1 MKILSK
7 YLTKEILGPF
17 LFGLF
22 AFLSIFSGLLFI
34 DLLKDAQQY
43 HLTFFFILKL
53 LLLKLPEY
61 VTQCT
66 PIAVLLAALLG
77 LGKLT
82 SHSETIAMRAGGL
95 TYSKL
100 AAPVLVLG
108 LVVSITGV
116 LFNQYLVPFT
126 NRAFD
131 KLEREA
137 ASKEATSIIYHFK
150 QDFFTKGALDKR
162 IYARRYDPRAKVFH
176 SLNIIEFNQGK
187 ASRLIEAAEMHW
199 QDGEGWIFE
208 NGIIYQFLTDSFY
221 SVIID
226 KGRVQYQLNLTP
238 GEIKQL
244 DEDPEYK
251 SITELRKYIDRFFP
265 EGDKRRELL
274 VELHTKF
281 ALPFASFVFA
291 LLGTPLALKPQRRS
305 NAAGFGLCIIFI
317 LIWYSL
323 MGVGNALGRSG
334 TISPFI
340 GAWLPNFVLAGYGLY
355 VFVKVKN

>member
-34 DLLKDAQQY
+34 DLLKDAEQY
-43 HLTFFFILKL
+43 HLSIFFILKL

-108 LVVSITGV
+108 LIVSITGV
-116 LFNQYLVPFT
+116 LFNEYLVPYT
-126 NRAFD
+126 TRTYD
-131 KLEREA
+131 ILEDEA
-137 ASKEATSIIYHFK
+137 ASKEASAVISHFR
-150 QDFFTKGALDKR
+150 QDFFTKGNLTKR
-162 IYARRYDPRAKVFH
+162 IYARRYDPTAKVFRRV
-176 SLNIIEFNQGK
+176 NIIEFNKGK
-187 ASRLIEAAEMHW
+187 ASRLIEAVDMYW
-199 QDGEGWIFE
+199 KDGEGWIFE
-208 NGIIYQFLTDSFY
+208 NGIIYQLLNDSYY
-221 SVIID
+221 SIIID
-226 KGRVQYQLNLTP
+226 KGRVHYQLNLTP
-238 GEIKQL
+238 KEIKQL
-244 DEDPEYK
+244 DEEPEYK
-251 SITELRKYIDRFFP
+251 SITELSKYIDRFFP

-281 ALPFASFVFA
+281 AIPFASFIFA
-291 LLGTPLALKPQRRS
+291 LLGTPLALQPQRRS

-317 LIWYSL
+317 LIWYGL
-323 MGVGNALGRSG
+323 MGLGNALGRGGS
-334 TISPFI
+334 IPPFI

-355 VFVKVKN
+355 VFAKVKN

>member
-7 YLTKEILGPF
+7 YLTKEIIGPF

-34 DLLKDAQQY
+34 DLLKDAQEY
-43 HLTFFFILKL
+43 HLSFFLILRL
-53 LLLKLPEY
+53 ILLKLPEY

-100 AAPVLVLG
+100 ASPVLVLG
-108 LVVSITGV
+108 LLVSITGV
-116 LFNQYLVPFT
+116 LFNEYLVPYT
-126 NRAFD
+126 TRAYD
-131 KLEREA
+131 KMENEA
-137 ASKEATSIIYHFK
+137 ASKEVSAHIWNFNR
-150 QDFFTKGALDKR
+150 DFYIKGQITKR
-162 IYARRYDPRAKVFH
+162 IYARVYEPKKQEFSRVVITEFKEGKV
-176 SLNIIEFNQGK
+176 
-187 ASRLIEAAEMHW
+187 SRLIEAVAMHW

-208 NGIIYQFLTDSFY
+208 NGIIYQFLTDSYY
-221 SVIID
+221 SIIID

-251 SITELRKYIDRFFP
+251 SITELRNHINRFFP
-265 EGDKRRELL
+265 EGDERRELL

-281 ALPFASFVFA
+281 AIPFASFIFA
-291 LLGTPLALKPQRRS
+291 LLGTPLALRPQRRS

-317 LIWYSL
+317 IIWYAL
-323 MGVGNALGRSG
+323 MGFGNALGRSG
-334 TISPFI
+334 SIPPFI

-355 VFVKVKN
+355 VFAKVKN

>member
-1 MKILSK
+1 MKILSR

-34 DLLKDAQQY
+34 DLLKEAEQY
-43 HLTFFFILKL
+43 HLSMFFIMKL

-95 TYSKL
+95 SYSKL

-108 LVVSITGV
+108 LIVSITGV
-116 LFNQYLVPFT
+116 LFNEYLVPFT
-126 NRAFD
+126 NRTYD
-131 KLEREA
+131 KLENEA
-137 ASKEATSIIYHFK
+137 ASKEASAAIYNFNR
-150 QDFFTKGALDKR
+150 DFYSKGALSKR
-162 IYARRYDPRAKVFH
+162 VYAKLYEPKTKVFH
-176 SLNIIEFNQGK
+176 EVNIMEFNQGK
-187 ASRLIEAAEMHW
+187 ASRLIEAVEMHW
-199 QDGEGWIFE
+199 KDGEGWIFE
-208 NGIIYQFLTDSFY
+208 NGNIYQFLTDSYY
-221 SVIID
+221 SIIID
-226 KGRVQYQLNLTP
+226 RGRVQYQLNLTP
-238 GEIKQL
+238 GEIKDL

-265 EGDKRRELL
+265 EGDERRELL

-281 ALPFASFVFA
+281 AIPFASFIFA
-291 LLGTPLALKPQRRS
+291 LLGTPLALQSQRRS

-317 LIWYSL
+317 LIWYGL
-323 MGVGNALGRSG
+323 MGFGNALARGGS
-334 TISPFI
+334 ISPFI
-340 GAWLPNFVLAGYGLY
+340 GSWLPNFVLSGYGLY
-355 VFVKVKN
+355 VFAKVKS

>member
-7 YLTKEILGPF
+7 YLTKEIIGPF

-34 DLLKDAQQY
+34 DLLKDAEQY
-43 HLTFFFILKL
+43 HLSIFFILKL
-53 LLLKLPEY
+53 LLLKMPEY

-95 TYSKL
+95 SYSKL

-108 LVVSITGV
+108 LIVSITGV
-116 LFNQYLVPFT
+116 LFNEYLVPFT
-126 NRAFD
+126 NRTYD
-131 KLEREA
+131 RLEDEA
-137 ASKEATSIIYHFK
+137 ASREASAAIYHFK
-150 QDFFTKGALDKR
+150 QDFYTDGILGKR
-162 IYARRYDPRAKVFH
+162 FYARVYDPTTKEFQDV
-176 SLNIIEFNQGK
+176 NIIEFNEGK
-187 ASRLIEAAEMHW
+187 ASRLIEAVDMHW
-199 QDGEGWIFE
+199 KDGEGWIFE
-208 NGIIYQFLTDSFY
+208 NGIIYQFLTDSYY
-221 SVIID
+221 SIIID
-226 KGRVQYQLNLTP
+226 KGRVNYQLNLTP
-238 GEIKQL
+238 KDIKQL

-274 VELHTKF
+274 VDLHTKF
-281 ALPFASFVFA
+281 ALPFASLVFA
-291 LLGTPLALKPQRRS
+291 LLGTPLALQPQRRS

-317 LIWYSL
+317 LIWYAL
-323 MGVGNALGRSG
+323 MGLGNALGRSG
-334 TISPFI
+334 SIPPFI
-340 GAWLPNFVLAGYGLY
+340 GAWLPNFALTGYGLY
-355 VFVKVKN
+355 VFAKVKN